1 MMRHGMHDTLVRFRA
16 NEALV
21 AQVRAKAEHRSMTVS
36 ELVRAAVRRELEA
49 A

>member
-1 MMRHGMHDTLVRFRA
+1 MKSTQFQFLIADRLLA
-16 NEALV
+16 EA
-21 AQVRAKAEHRSMTVS
+21 REKAERRSMTVS